1 MGVQIAVNNISKR
14 YGDQLILDHIS
25 AEFHT
30 GNIYCIVG
38 EMVLEKQ
45 YFSSAYAGLF
55 LARKEKFISRVSL
68 YVRRIAYLEKL
79 VQ

>member
-1 MGVQIAVNNISKR
+1 
-14 YGDQLILDHIS
+14 
-25 AEFHT
+25 
-30 GNIYCIVG
+30 
-38 EMVLEKQ
+38 MVLEKQ